1 VNWLARHRRLAFAI
15 ICLFWTAV
23 VFASYFFPGLP
34 FISMPWR
41 GEQSFEDLLRRE
53 GWKTPTHD
61 DLIFLGIDQQSLQL
75 DATLGKE
82 EIAGNRAFEL
92 MTERPFP
99 WSREIW
105 ALLLDRLFGAGARLV
120 MFDMVFNNPNDG
132 DPAFRA
138 ALDRY
143 HNRVF
148 IAMNFDMH
156 STAEMREQG
165 ATEPT
170 AIFPNPQ
177 LIPPPAQNDD
187 RVGFINYWNDVIDG
201 KLRAA
206 RFYTSDR
213 QLIEGPLFPGEDLYV
228 SLPARALTKLG
239 HKADIPQDQRD
250 HLFRFSSNDAY
261 APSPL
266 WEIFHPSYWKANYG
280 NGTKFKNKIVIV
292 GGSAQIQHD
301 VIVTPLNPAAP
312 GPAIHL
318 QVIAA
323 TLEHEFLR
331 QTPTA
336 IMLGLVPLA
345 GLMGWG
351 VLPVFR
357 RPILSL
363 LFLVTVSVIYFTAAR
378 IAYDQAGFF
387 LATVPVLSTLLLSG
401 GSTLGIDYIIERME
415 KLRTRRT
422 LERYVSKNLVKE
434 ILENPGGYF
443 NSLKGSRMPA
453 TILFSDIVGFTTLS
467 EKADPEEL
475 VRHLNE
481 YLSVMTNLVFQNGG
495 TLDKFIGDSIMAV
508 WGNVKSQGKAKDA
521 KAAAHTALG
530 MRRELARLNNA
541 WQAEGRMPLGMGVGL
556 NQGDVLAGNI
566 GSQDRADLTV
576 IGDAVNLASRLE
588 GLTRGYGV
596 DILIG
601 ATVADLI
608 RDEFYLRSV
617 ARAQVRGK
625 TEPVDVFT
633 IVEARDGNADQELLI
648 WLETY
653 EEGIRKFRDRDFTQ
667 AKILFSRFLE
677 FYPDDLL
684 AKMYLERSLEY
695 EQAPPDDA
703 WNAVEVFEKK

>member
-1 VNWLARHRRLAFAI
+1 MIFAG
-15 ICLFWTAV
+15 
-23 VFASYFFPGLP
+23 YFFPTLP

-41 GEQSFEDLLRRE
+41 GEQSFEDLLRKE
-53 GWKTPTHD
+53 GRKTPTHD

-75 DATLGKE
+75 DATIGKE

-99 WSREIW
+99 WSREVW

-132 DPAFRA
+132 DPAFGA

-143 HNRVF
+143 RDRAI
-148 IAMNFDMH
+148 IAMNVDMQD
-156 STAEMREQG
+156 TAEMRKQEG
-165 ATEPT
+165 TAPT
-170 AIFPNPQ
+170 VVFPNSQ
-177 LIPPPAQNDD
+177 LIPDAAQKDD

-206 RFYTSDR
+206 RFFTSDR
-213 QLIEGPLFPGEDLYV
+213 QLAGNALFAGDDLYV
-228 SLPARALTKLG
+228 SLAARALTKLG
-239 HKADIPQDQRD
+239 HEADVPPDQRD

-261 APSPL
+261 VPFPL
-266 WEIFHPSYWKANYG
+266 WEVFHPSYWKANYS
-280 NGTKFKNKIVIV
+280 NGAKFKDKIVVV
-292 GGSAQIQHD
+292 GGSAQILHD
-301 VIVTPLNPAAP
+301 VIDTPMHPATP
-312 GPAIHL
+312 GPSIHL

-336 IMLGLVPLA
+336 IMVGLVPLA
-345 GLMGWG
+345 GLIGWG
-351 VLPVFR
+351 VIPVLR
-357 RPILSL
+357 RPSLSL
-363 LFLVTVSVIYFTAAR
+363 LFLITVSVIYFTAAR
-378 IAYDQAGFF
+378 IAYDKAGFF
-387 LATVPVLSTLLLSG
+387 LATVPVLSTLLLCG

-475 VRHLNE
+475 VRQLNE
-481 YLSVMTNLVFQNGG
+481 YLSAMTNVVFQHDG
-495 TLDKFIGDSIMAV
+495 TLDKFIGDAIMAV

-521 KAAAHTALG
+521 KAAAHAALG
-530 MRRELARLNNA
+530 MRRELLRLNNA
-541 WQAEGRMPLGMGVGL
+541 WKTEGRMTLGMGVGI
-556 NQGDVLAGNI
+556 NHGDVLAGNI

-576 IGDAVNLASRLE
+576 IGGAVNLASRLE
-588 GLTRGYGV
+588 GLTRIFGV
-596 DILIG
+596 DILVG
-601 ATVADLI
+601 ATAADLI
-608 RDEFYLRSV
+608 RDEFHLRSV
-617 ARAQVRGK
+617 ARAQVKGIS
-625 TEPVDVFT
+625 EPVDVFT
-633 IVEARDGNADQELLI
+633 IVGTRDHNIDQQLLI

-677 FYPDDLL
+677 FYPEDSL

-695 EQAPPDDA
+695 ERAPPDEA
-703 WNAVEVFEKK
+703 WNAVEVFERK

>member
-1 VNWLARHRRLAFAI
+1 MNWLARHRRLAFAA
-15 ICLFWTAV
+15 ICLFWTVV
-23 VFASYFFPGLP
+23 VFAGYFFPALP

-41 GEQSFEDLLRRE
+41 GEQSFEDLLRKE

-75 DATLGKE
+75 DATIGKE

-99 WSREIW
+99 WSREVW

-143 HNRVF
+143 RDRVI
-148 IAMNFDMH
+148 IAMNVDMQD
-156 STAEMREQG
+156 TAEMRRQEG
-165 ATEPT
+165 TAPT
-170 AIFPNPQ
+170 VVFPNSQ
-177 LIPPPAQNDD
+177 LIPEPAQKDD

-206 RFYTSDR
+206 RFFTSDR
-213 QLIEGPLFPGEDLYV
+213 QLAGNALFADDDLYV
-228 SLPARALTKLG
+228 SLAARALTKLG

-261 APSPL
+261 VPFPL
-266 WEIFHPSYWKANYG
+266 WEVFHPSYWKANYG
-280 NGTKFKNKIVIV
+280 NGAKFKNKIVVV
-292 GGSAQIQHD
+292 GGSAQILHD
-301 VIVTPLNPAAP
+301 VIDTPMHPATP
-312 GPAIHL
+312 GPSVHL

-323 TLEHEFLR
+323 TVEHEFLR
-331 QTPTA
+331 QTPTG

-345 GLMGWG
+345 GLIGWG
-351 VLPVFR
+351 VIPVLR
-357 RPILSL
+357 RPSLSL
-363 LFLVTVSVIYFTAAR
+363 LFLITVSVIYFTAAR
-378 IAYDQAGFF
+378 IAYDQSGFF
-387 LATVPVLSTLLLSG
+387 LATVPVLSTLLLCG
-401 GSTLGIDYIIERME
+401 GSTLGIDYIVERME

-434 ILENPGGYF
+434 ILENPGSYF

-481 YLSVMTNLVFQNGG
+481 YLSAMTNLVFQNGG
-495 TLDKFIGDSIMAV
+495 TLDKFIGDAIMAV

-541 WQAEGRMPLGMGVGL
+541 WHAEGRMPLGMGVGI

-588 GLTRGYGV
+588 GLTRGFGV

-601 ATVADLI
+601 ATVAGLI

-617 ARAQVRGK
+617 ARAQVKGK

-633 IVEARDGNADQELLI
+633 IVEARDSNPDQELLI

-667 AKILFSRFLE
+667 SKILFSRFLE
-677 FYPDDLL
+677 FYPEDLL

-695 EQAPPDDA
+695 EQTPPDEQ